1 MLTTAGPPAFRH
13 ITRLHWFYHR
23 RLIMIHPRLRL
34 LAYLSLGL
42 QIGLTVE
49 QQIPLVVE
57 DAHYEFQWPIHKIAV
72 IGAGVG

>member
-1 MLTTAGPPAFRH
+1 
-13 ITRLHWFYHR
+13 
-23 RLIMIHPRLRL
+23 MIHPRLRL